1 MQTVNN
7 RKATYEKT
15 AKDIKVKHTTQKDDM
30 MKTVT
35 DGVSKILDEKI
46 TEVDKVY
53 DPACQK
59 LFVQAEMISNY
70 LQKVEKLLQRANDLL
85 KNSKLQELMTA
96 CSHSNVPSLT
106 TCSHSNA
113 LTTCSHSNVPSFTI
127 KIAGQSSVILRTEQ
141 YLVLVICTSLTM
153 PTLIKTHIVILVL
166 HTNHQL
172 GISMA
177 LHKPDRCLLVA
188 TTSHQQ
194 KLKHFI
200 E

>member
-1 MQTVNN
+1 MTKLPLDPPKNCPFANKFALENGSSNN
-7 RKATYEKT
+7 YTQFPSYFFPQVQDS
-15 AKDIKVKHTTQKDDM
+15 AKLPTSH
-30 MKTVT
+30 
-35 DGVSKILDEKI
+35 
-46 TEVDKVY
+46 
-53 DPACQK
+53 
-59 LFVQAEMISNY
+59 F
-70 LQKVEKLLQRANDLL
+70 
-85 KNSKLQELMTA
+85 
-96 CSHSNVPSLT
+96 CSHYET
-106 TCSHSNA
+106 

-141 YLVLVICTSLTM
+141 YLVQVVICTSLTM
-153 PTLIKTHIVILVL
+153 PTLTKTHIVTLAR

-172 GISMA
+172 GIGMA